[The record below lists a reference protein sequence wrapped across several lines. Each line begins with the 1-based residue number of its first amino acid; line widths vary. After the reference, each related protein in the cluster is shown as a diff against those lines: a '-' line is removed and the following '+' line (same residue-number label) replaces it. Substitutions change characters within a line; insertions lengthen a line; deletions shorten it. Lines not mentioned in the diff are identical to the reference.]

1 MFVSVLSLRVKI
13 TDMYSQTI
21 LNHMIGLTFVEY
33 SMQIEQGMLV
43 IITERIPTLNFY
55 TSNFY

>member
-1 MFVSVLSLRVKI
+1 MYVSVLGLRVKI
-13 TDMYSQTI
+13 TAMYSQTI

-43 IITERIPTLNFY
+43 IITLRFSILNF
-55 TSNFY
+55 SNPNYY

>member
-1 MFVSVLSLRVKI
+1 MYVSVLGLRVKI

-43 IITERIPTLNFY
+43 IITESFSILNF
-55 TSNFY
+55 SNPNYY

>member
-1 MFVSVLSLRVKI
+1 MYVSVFGLRLNI

-21 LNHMIGLTFVEY
+21 LNHMIDLTFVEY

-43 IITERIPTLNFY
+43 IITERFPIFNFANPNY
-55 TSNFY
+55 Y